1 MKIGARYLTTE
12 QRRSALKLAY
22 SDRNW
27 ISKIDKMPSN
37 QVYAIFDKLK
47 KEGIINFDDNGNV
60 YFKSREEVNKMKEK
74 RSGYHQITLDEYLK
88 ERNSVNTNGKNE

>member
-22 SDRNW
+22 SDRKW
-27 ISKIDKMPSN
+27 IAYVDKMPAN
-37 QVYAIFDKLK
+37 QVYAIFDKFK
-47 KEGIINFDDNGNV
+47 KEERISFDNNGNLI
-60 YFKSREEVNKMKEK
+60 FRTREEVEKMKEK

>member
-27 ISKIDKMPSN
+27 ISKIDKMPSK

-47 KEGIINFDDNGNV
+47 KEERIIFDDNGNLI
-60 YFKSREEVNKMKEK
+60 FRTSEEVKKMKEK
-74 RSGYHQITLDEYLK
+74 GSGYHQITLDEYLK
-88 ERNSVNTNGKNE
+88 ERNSVNINGKNE